1 MKHTEPQ
8 FWYYALAYFLLGGG
22 SLAIILNFFL
32 GEKPDLAGL
41 IMIWFGIIVLLR
53 IKRSKPKE
61 PPPDNI
67 DIGNEGALN
76 NRKEVKAWTLNEQK
90 EDS

>member
-53 IKRSKPKE
+53 IKKSKPKE
-61 PPPDNI
+61 LPTDNTELE
-67 DIGNEGALN
+67 NEGAGN
-76 NRKEVKAWTLNEQK
+76 
-90 EDS
+90 SS

>member
-22 SLAIILNFFL
+22 SLAIVLNFFL

-53 IKRSKPKE
+53 IKRPKPKE
-61 PPPDNI
+61 LPPDNTEFR
-67 DIGNEGALN
+67 NEGAKN
-76 NRKEVKAWTLNEQK
+76 P
-90 EDS
+90 S

>member
-41 IMIWFGIIVLLR
+41 IMIWFGIMVLLR
-53 IKRSKPKE
+53 IKRVGPKE
-61 PPPDNI
+61 PSPDNTE
-67 DIGNEGALN
+67 DGNDGE
-76 NRKEVKAWTLNEQK
+76 ETPP
-90 EDS
+90 ED

>member
-22 SLAIILNFFL
+22 SLAIVLNFFL
-32 GEKPDLAGL
+32 GEKSDLAGL

-53 IKRSKPKE
+53 IKRVEPKE
-61 PPPDNI
+61 PSPDNTE
-67 DIGNEGALN
+67 DGNDGE
-76 NRKEVKAWTLNEQK
+76 ETPP
-90 EDS
+90 ED

>member
-1 MKHTEPQ
+1 MTELAINKLKEVKSMKHTEPQ

-41 IMIWFGIIVLLR
+41 IMIWFGIIALLR
-53 IKRSKPKE
+53 IKQSKPKE
-61 PPPDNI
+61 LPTDNTELE
-67 DIGNEGALN
+67 NEGAGN
-76 NRKEVKAWTLNEQK
+76 
-90 EDS
+90 SS